1 MLLLT
6 ATPRS
11 LRTRLL
17 LQFVV
22 LAGAAVILVGVIT
35 TLLAGADRGALIA
48 PIVAFWGG
56 STVVVLL
63 YAMHL
68 LDREV
73 LAPLKRLEDQAGE
86 MGIDG
91 QTDRRI
97 DGQTDRQMGGRTD
110 GRIDG
115 SDDQWSSTEF
125 EQLSERYREMAA
137 GLLDAQSQV
146 VRSAK
151 LAGIGQLAAG
161 VAHEVRNPL
170 GAVAT
175 YAEVLRRRGADAE
188 VLDEIR
194 TAVDRIEATVASLLD
209 YARPAPRAGA
219 TDPAAAANTAVGFL
233 RSQGALR
240 EHGFEL
246 DIDPGAPTV
255 AADRHELE
263 QVVVN
268 LVLNARDAAHRR
280 IRVEVIRHVLGSR
293 GPANR
298 SAPRRQVTYLPEG
311 SAPESRASIEAG
323 DNAAPPEGAPLREIR
338 DLPSGGTLERRR
350 GQSLP
355 RPRRLDLPAGTVG
368 TLIVVADDG
377 PGVPDTDREAVFD
390 PFFTTKDPGRGTG
403 LGLAIVARTVD
414 SAGGMVWVDRAR
426 EGGAAFKIF
435 LPAFGAVSE
444 RCAS

>member
-1 MLLLT
+1 MPRITSAL
-6 ATPRS
+6 RS

-22 LAGAAVILVGVIT
+22 LAGAAVILVGVVT
-35 TLLAGADRGALIA
+35 ALLAGADLGALIA
-48 PIVAFWGG
+48 PLVAFWAG
-56 STVVVLL
+56 STAVVLL

-73 LAPLKRLEDQAGE
+73 LEPLKRLEAEAEELERG
-86 MGIDG
+86 GSAA
-91 QTDRRI
+91 RRL
-97 DGQTDRQMGGRTD
+97 GGSAVEWD
-110 GRIDG
+110 
-115 SDDQWSSTEF
+115 STEF
-125 EQLSERYREMAA
+125 ERLSGRYHDMAA
-137 GLLDAQSQV
+137 SLLDAQSQV

-240 EHGFEL
+240 NHELEL
-246 DIDPGAPTV
+246 DAVPGAPTV

-268 LVLNARDAAHRR
+268 LVLNARDAAVKQ
-280 IRVEVIRHVLGSR
+280 IRVEVQRHVLQG
-293 GPANR
+293 GQAV
-298 SAPRRQVTYLPEG
+298 RR
-311 SAPESRASIEAG
+311 
-323 DNAAPPEGAPLREIR
+323 
-338 DLPSGGTLERRR
+338 SGGQGGQGGRELRRA
-350 GQSLP
+350 G

-377 PGVPDTDREAVFD
+377 PGVPDADREAVFD

>member
-1 MLLLT
+1 MPRITSAL
-6 ATPRS
+6 RS

-22 LAGAAVILVGVIT
+22 LAGAAVILVGVVT
-35 TLLAGADRGALIA
+35 ALLAGADLGALIA
-48 PIVAFWGG
+48 PLVAFWAG
-56 STVVVLL
+56 STAVVLL

-73 LAPLKRLEDQAGE
+73 LGPLRKLGEQAEELEKRRLGGSAPRRL
-86 MGIDG
+86 
-91 QTDRRI
+91 
-97 DGQTDRQMGGRTD
+97 
-110 GRIDG
+110 G
-115 SDDQWSSTEF
+115 SRVGLDEF
-125 EQLSERYREMAA
+125 ERLSERYHEMAA
-137 GLLDAQSQV
+137 SLLDAQSQV

-219 TDPAAAANTAVGFL
+219 TDPAEAANTAVGFL

-240 EHGFEL
+240 NHELEL
-246 DIDPGAPTV
+246 DAVPGAPTV

-268 LVLNARDAAHRR
+268 LVLNARDAAVKQ
-280 IRVEVIRHVLGSR
+280 IRVEVQRYVLG
-293 GPANR
+293 
-298 SAPRRQVTYLPEG
+298 G
-311 SAPESRASIEAG
+311 SAARRLGGNTSPL
-323 DNAAPPEGAPLREIR
+323 EGAPLRQIR
-338 DLPSGGTLERRR
+338 DLPSGGAPERRR
-350 GQSLP
+350 SQPLS

-377 PGVPDTDREAVFD
+377 PGVPDADREAVFD

>member
-1 MLLLT
+1 MPRITSAL
-6 ATPRS
+6 RS

-22 LAGAAVILVGVIT
+22 LAGAAVILVGVVT
-35 TLLAGADRGALIA
+35 ALLAGADLGALIA
-48 PIVAFWGG
+48 PLVAFWAG
-56 STVVVLL
+56 STAVVLL

-73 LAPLKRLEDQAGE
+73 LGPLRKLGEQAEELEKG
-86 MGIDG
+86 GW
-91 QTDRRI
+91 TDRRI
-97 DGQTDRQMGGRTD
+97 DGSGDRWDTV
-110 GRIDG
+110 
-115 SDDQWSSTEF
+115 EF
-125 EQLSERYREMAA
+125 EQLSERYHAMAA
-137 GLLDAQSQV
+137 SLLDAQSQV

-219 TDPAAAANTAVGFL
+219 TDPAEAANTAVGFL

-240 EHGFEL
+240 NHELEL
-246 DIDPGAPTV
+246 DAVPGAPTV

-268 LVLNARDAAHRR
+268 LVLNARDAAVKQ
-280 IRVEVIRHVLGSR
+280 IRVEVQRYVLG
-293 GPANR
+293 
-298 SAPRRQVTYLPEG
+298 G
-311 SAPESRASIEAG
+311 SAARRLGGNTSPL
-323 DNAAPPEGAPLREIR
+323 EGAPLRQIR
-338 DLPSGGTLERRR
+338 DLPSGGAPERRR
-350 GQSLP
+350 SQPLS

-377 PGVPDTDREAVFD
+377 PGVPDADREAVFD

>member
-1 MLLLT
+1 MPRITSAL
-6 ATPRS
+6 RS

-22 LAGAAVILVGVIT
+22 LAGAAVILVGVVT
-35 TLLAGADRGALIA
+35 ALHAGADLGALIA
-48 PIVAFWGG
+48 PLVAFWAG
-56 STVVVLL
+56 STAVVLL

-73 LAPLKRLEDQAGE
+73 LEPLKRLEAEAEELERG
-86 MGIDG
+86 GSAA
-91 QTDRRI
+91 RRL
-97 DGQTDRQMGGRTD
+97 GGSAVEWD
-110 GRIDG
+110 
-115 SDDQWSSTEF
+115 STEF
-125 EQLSERYREMAA
+125 ERLSGRYHDMAA
-137 GLLDAQSQV
+137 SLLDAQSQV

-240 EHGFEL
+240 NHELEL
-246 DIDPGAPTV
+246 DAVPGAPTV

-268 LVLNARDAAHRR
+268 LVLNARDAAVKQ
-280 IRVEVIRHVLGSR
+280 IRVEVQRHVLQG
-293 GPANR
+293 GQAV
-298 SAPRRQVTYLPEG
+298 RR
-311 SAPESRASIEAG
+311 
-323 DNAAPPEGAPLREIR
+323 
-338 DLPSGGTLERRR
+338 SGGQGGQGGRELRRA
-350 GQSLP
+350 G

-377 PGVPDTDREAVFD
+377 PGVPDADREAVFD

>member
-1 MLLLT
+1 MPRITSAL
-6 ATPRS
+6 RS

-22 LAGAAVILVGVIT
+22 LAGAAVILVGVVT
-35 TLLAGADRGALIA
+35 ALLAGADLGALIA
-48 PIVAFWGG
+48 PLVAFWAG
-56 STVVVLL
+56 STAVVLL

-73 LAPLKRLEDQAGE
+73 LEPLKRLEAEAEELERG
-86 MGIDG
+86 GSAA
-91 QTDRRI
+91 RRL
-97 DGQTDRQMGGRTD
+97 GGSAVEWD
-110 GRIDG
+110 
-115 SDDQWSSTEF
+115 STEF
-125 EQLSERYREMAA
+125 ERLIGRYHDMAA
-137 GLLDAQSQV
+137 SLLDAQSQV

-219 TDPAAAANTAVGFL
+219 TDPAEAANTAVGFL

-240 EHGFEL
+240 NHELEL
-246 DIDPGAPTV
+246 DAVPGAPTV

-268 LVLNARDAAHRR
+268 LVLNARDAAVKQ
-280 IRVEVIRHVLGSR
+280 IRVEVQRYVLG
-293 GPANR
+293 
-298 SAPRRQVTYLPEG
+298 G
-311 SAPESRASIEAG
+311 SAARRLGGNTSPL
-323 DNAAPPEGAPLREIR
+323 EGAPLRQIR
-338 DLPSGGTLERRR
+338 DLPSGGAPERRR
-350 GQSLP
+350 SQPLS

-377 PGVPDTDREAVFD
+377 PGVPDADREAVFD

>member
-1 MLLLT
+1 MPRISGAL
-6 ATPRS
+6 RS

-22 LAGAAVILVGVIT
+22 LAGAAVILVGVVT
-35 TLLAGADRGALIA
+35 TLLAGADLGALIA
-48 PIVAFWGG
+48 PLVAFWAG

-73 LAPLKRLEDQAGE
+73 LAPLKKLEEQAEELELGGSAARRL
-86 MGIDG
+86 
-91 QTDRRI
+91 
-97 DGQTDRQMGGRTD
+97 GGSAHEWDT
-110 GRIDG
+110 
-115 SDDQWSSTEF
+115 TEF
-125 EQLSERYREMAA
+125 AQLSERYHTMAA

-175 YAEVLRRRGADAE
+175 YAEVLRRRGADAT

-194 TAVDRIEATVASLLD
+194 IAVDRIEATVASLLD

-219 TDPAAAANTAVGFL
+219 TDPAAAATTAVGFL

-240 EHGFEL
+240 DHELEL
-246 DIDPGAPTV
+246 DAAPGAPTV

-263 QVVVN
+263 QVIVN
-268 LVLNARDAAHRR
+268 LVLNARDAAARS
-280 IRVEVIRHVLGSR
+280 IRVEVRRHVIGGSAARRLGTKEAH
-293 GPANR
+293 GG
-298 SAPRRQVTYLPEG
+298 APRRQVTYLPEG
-311 SAPESRASIEAG
+311 SAPE
-323 DNAAPPEGAPLREIR
+323 
-338 DLPSGGTLERRR
+338 RRR
-350 GQSLP
+350 NAQSP

-377 PGVPDTDREAVFD
+377 PGVPDADREAVFD

>member
-1 MLLLT
+1 MIRPT
-6 ATPRS
+6 GTPRS

-35 TLLAGADRGALIA
+35 ALLAGADLGALIA
-48 PIVAFWGG
+48 PLVAFWAG
-56 STVVVLL
+56 SIVVVLL

-73 LAPLKRLEDQAGE
+73 LAPLKKLGEQAEE
-86 MGIDG
+86 MEE
-91 QTDRRI
+91 
-97 DGQTDRQMGGRTD
+97 
-110 GRIDG
+110 DG
-115 SDDQWSSTEF
+115 SAARRLGGSADEGDSREF
-125 EQLSERYREMAA
+125 AQLSERYREMAA

-219 TDPAAAANTAVGFL
+219 TDPAAATETAVGFL
-233 RSQGALR
+233 CSQGALR
-240 EHGFEL
+240 DHEL
-246 DIDPGAPTV
+246 ELEIAPGAPTV

-263 QVVVN
+263 QVMVN
-268 LVLNARDAAHRR
+268 LVLNARDAARR
-280 IRVEVIRHVLGSR
+280 QIRVGVERHVLG
-293 GPANR
+293 
-298 SAPRRQVTYLPEG
+298 G
-311 SAPESRASIEAG
+311 SAARRIGRQTDRRADGWTDGRRAG
-323 DNAAPPEGAPLREIR
+323 N
-338 DLPSGGTLERRR
+338 
-350 GQSLP
+350 P

-377 PGVPDTDREAVFD
+377 PGVPDADREAVFD

>member
-1 MLLLT
+1 MLRLT
-6 ATPRS
+6 GALRS

-22 LAGAAVILVGVIT
+22 LAGAAVILVGVVT
-35 TLLAGADRGALIA
+35 TLLAGADLGALAA
-48 PIVAFWGG
+48 PLVAFWAG

-68 LDREV
+68 LDGEV
-73 LAPLKRLEDQAGE
+73 LRPLKRLEGQAAVLE
-86 MGIDG
+86 A
-91 QTDRRI
+91 
-97 DGQTDRQMGGRTD
+97 GGTRAAPDADEWDT
-110 GRIDG
+110 
-115 SDDQWSSTEF
+115 TEF
-125 EQLSERYREMAA
+125 AQLSERYHAMAA
-137 GLLDAQSQV
+137 SLLDAQSQV

-175 YAEVLRRRGADAE
+175 YAEVLRRRGADGA

-219 TDPAAAANTAVGFL
+219 TDPAAAAGTAVGFL

-240 EHGFEL
+240 EHEVEV
-246 DIDPGAPTV
+246 DIDPGAPPV

-263 QVVVN
+263 QVIVN
-268 LVLNARDAAHRR
+268 LVLNARDAARR
-280 IRVEVIRHVLGSR
+280 AIRVTVQRHVLG
-293 GPANR
+293 GTANR
-298 SAPRRQVTYLPEG
+298 SAGAPLG
-311 SAPESRASIEAG
+311 SAP
-323 DNAAPPEGAPLREIR
+323 LRQIR
-338 DLPSGGTLERRR
+338 DLPSGGAPERRR
-350 GQSLP
+350 SQPLS
-355 RPRRLDLPAGTVG
+355 RPRRLDVPAGTVG

-377 PGVPDTDREAVFD
+377 PGVPDADREVVFD